1 MFKNFRL
8 TKFRNANLN
17 IISSLC
23 ATMTSFSYNGCKIPI
38 PYAHHRLSGE
48 ARYRGHA
55 KLPRFYFGTREWLS
69 KGPALV
75 HNKDHPR
82 IGYNTRDFNAFMP
95 LQRERES
102 FFLYIWATTSFLFLH
117 EKRFH
122 ISRVFPRIRIL
133 IKNSGPVNNFLQSN
147 FGRNFRWSTTELAFT
162 SICKKVGHIWYNIN
176 INIKMPKKLD
186 R

>member
-23 ATMTSFSYNGCKIPI
+23 ATMTSFSYNGCKIPG

-82 IGYNTRDFNAFMP
+82 IGYNTRDFNAFAC
-95 LQRERES
+95 LYNVRERVS
-102 FFLYIWATTSFLFLH
+102 FFIFEQQQVFFFCM
-117 EKRFH
+117 KNVF

-147 FGRNFRWSTTELAFT
+147 FGRNFR
-162 SICKKVGHIWYNIN
+162 
-176 INIKMPKKLD
+176 
-186 R
+186 

>member
-23 ATMTSFSYNGCKIPI
+23 ATMTSFSYNGCKIP
-38 PYAHHRLSGE
+38 PHMLQFLSGE

-95 LQRERES
+95 LQRERERVS
-102 FFLYIWATTSFLFLH
+102 FFIFEQQQVFFFCMKNVFTSL
-117 EKRFH
+117 
-122 ISRVFPRIRIL
+122 VFSQGFESLLKIPDR
-133 IKNSGPVNNFLQSN
+133 
-147 FGRNFRWSTTELAFT
+147 STTFSNPTLGEILGDQQQ
-162 SICKKVGHIWYNIN
+162 S
-176 INIKMPKKLD
+176 
-186 R
+186 